1 MPVALLLVGVAC
13 TSPDP
18 TSDPSPK
25 TTGTATT
32 TTTTTPLPPPV
43 PWVAS
48 PADPAPEAKEL
59 ATEVVQAIGTYP
71 SGGGTIEAARQRI
84 AELAAP
90 AAVAEAG
97 GPLLDPE
104 AAAVV
109 EIVYPQMGGL
119 TERSASVMVVARQ
132 RTRVASEESV
142 VTRTID
148 VRLERTSAGWSVT
161 ELASLGGDPPPEAT
175 PSAVGRLVLEE
186 PRIELPDSSVWD
198 IEAGRVGDPI
208 LQRLLDLSVDHVV
221 SVTVLATGHPHNV
234 FDREFV
240 SNHTVGRGVDIW
252 AIDGI
257 SVLDQRAEDSPLIG
271 LVQTELA
278 AGVTELGSP
287 WDLDGPG
294 GPSFTNAVHQDHLHL
309 AYDAP

>member
-1 MPVALLLVGVAC
+1 MALLLIGVAC

-18 TSDPSPK
+18 ASNPSP
-25 TTGTATT
+25 TTTRTRTT

-48 PADPAPEAKEL
+48 LADPAPEAKEL
-59 ATEVVQAIGTYP
+59 AARVVQALGTYP
-71 SGGGTIEAARQRI
+71 TGGGTHEAARQRI

-90 AAVAEAG
+90 AAVADAG

-132 RTRVASEESV
+132 RTRVASEERV

-175 PSAVGRLVLEE
+175 PSAIGRLVLDNA
-186 PRIELPDSSVWD
+186 RIELPDSSAWD
-198 IEAGRVGDPI
+198 IEAGRVSHQI
-208 LQRLLDLSVDHVV
+208 LQRLLDLSLDHLV

-234 FDREFV
+234 FDSEFV
-240 SNHTVGRGVDIW
+240 SNHTAGRGVDIW

-257 SVLDQRAEDSPLIG
+257 PVLDQRAEDSPLIS
-271 LVQTELA
+271 LVQTGGCDRDRLA
-278 AGVTELGSP
+278 LGSR
-287 WDLDGPG
+287 WPG
-294 GPSFTNAVHQDHLHL
+294 RPVVHQRR
-309 AYDAP
+309 APGPHPPGV